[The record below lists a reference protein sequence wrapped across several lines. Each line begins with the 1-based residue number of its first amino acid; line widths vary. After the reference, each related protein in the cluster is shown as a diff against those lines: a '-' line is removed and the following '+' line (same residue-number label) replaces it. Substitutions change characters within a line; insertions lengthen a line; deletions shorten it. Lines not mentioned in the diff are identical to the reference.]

1 MRLLV
6 LTLVSLLS
14 PAVLAGGS
22 DFALRTDCPP
32 SFETTD
38 GGRCRFVSLYQF
50 YSADPGQGGL
60 RVPLPPLRD
69 GFTAQQADLG
79 RYLFFDPLLSA
90 DRQLSCAHCHH
101 PDLGFAD
108 GLPTSIGHGGRGVG
122 PSRVGGAPLQ
132 RAAPSLWNVGFLSR
146 LFWDGRAASLEDQAQ
161 GPLFSAQEMDNTP
174 ESLIGSLSANAE
186 YRRLFAL
193 AFARRAADPI
203 TLREVTAAL
212 AAFESTLVSLNSRY
226 DRYAHGDPQALDGR
240 EIRGYNVFR
249 GFVARCSQCHVPP
262 LFASSDVAVVG
273 APPVPTKPY
282 DLGAAELRNDR
293 TLRGAFKVPT
303 LRNVARTAPY
313 FQAGQFATLEE
324 VVDFY
329 NAPRGHAAPAGV
341 DIEIHWHVHMQ
352 HAELSRADA
361 TDLVAFL
368 KTLSDESL
376 RPAIPRA
383 VPSGLPVVPSLTHL
397 TARNP

>member
-1 MRLLV
+1 VRLLA
-6 LTLVSLLS
+6 LTLLWLL
-14 PAVLAGGS
+14 PPVAVAGGTS
-22 DFALRTDCPP
+22 FVLHTDCPA

-79 RYLFFDPLLSA
+79 RYLFFDPLLSG

-108 GLPTSIGHGGRGVG
+108 GLPTSIGRGGHGVG
-122 PSRVGGAPLQ
+122 PSRVGGAPLR

-146 LFWDGRAASLEDQAQ
+146 LFWDGRAASLEEQAQ
-161 GPLFSAQEMDNTP
+161 GPLFSPQEMANTP
-174 ESLIGSLSANAE
+174 KSLIGSLSANAE
-186 YRRLFAL
+186 YRRLFAV
-193 AFARRAADPI
+193 AFARRDVDPI
-203 TLREVTAAL
+203 TLGEITAAL

-226 DRYAHGDPQALDGR
+226 DRYAHGDPQALDEQ

-273 APPVPTKPY
+273 APPVLAKPY
-282 DLGAAELRNDR
+282 DLGAAEIRDDR

-303 LRNVARTAPY
+303 LRNIARTAPY

-329 NAPRGHAAPAGV
+329 NAPRGHAAPAGL
-341 DIEIHWHVHMQ
+341 DLEIHWHVHMQ
-352 HAELSRADA
+352 HAQLSRVDA

-368 KTLSDESL
+368 NALSDESL

-383 VPSGLPVVPSLTHL
+383 VPSGLPVIPSLTNL
-397 TARNP
+397 TARTP